1 MAQVLVPS
9 FIINALNHLIA
20 QESWAQELLLPHSSK
35 VISVTTPLGQVLLMI
50 NEGSFANARDED
62 VSPSV
67 SIEISKDAIW
77 AFLKEGKPTALKYI
91 RISGDVDLAA
101 DLNHLVADLKWEA
114 EEDLAQLIGDASS
127 HMIFRESR
135 KIIHQGQTAVLGLQ
149 TSVRDYLVHE
159 KNVLVDKN
167 HFAQFK
173 SDLRQL
179 RDHLDRTEKKVA
191 LLERQILDRV
201 KN

>member
-1 MAQVLVPS
+1 MAQIPVPT

-20 QESWAQELLLPHSSK
+20 QEHWAQELLMPHSHK
-35 VISVTTPLGQVLLMI
+35 VISVSVPLGQAFLMI
-50 NEGSFANARDED
+50 NDGSFTNAHQENI
-62 VSPSV
+62 SPSV
-67 SIEISKDAIW
+67 SFDISKEAIW
-77 AFLKEGKPTALKYI
+77 AFIKEGKPAALKYI

-114 EEDLAQLIGDASS
+114 EEDLAQIIGDAPS
-127 HMIFRESR
+127 HLIFRESK
-135 KIIHQGQTAVLGLQ
+135 KILHQGQTAVQSLQ
-149 TSVRDYLVHE
+149 TSIRDYLVHE

-167 HFAQFK
+167 NFTQFK